1 MRKDLLKRV
10 GMLTAAT
17 AICTAGAFG
26 ALALNGLRYMR
37 PTADNWWLLPYAEPA
52 ERIEQTMEDFHDSSA
67 PSCTVAGYDAQNRV
81 LWSCTWFGKP
91 FQIDKFWNV
100 YSGNAGTQYT
110 FGQGSKPTVS
120 WQFDKQGRQ
129 TRTEMGGDITTYFY
143 RGDETEPYLRET
155 HNAQGAL
162 TDRSIAET
170 DAKTGNTI
178 QTVEIFED
186 SGASAGTMRYTIDT
200 HGNVIKSETINT
212 DSTTETHVYQW
223 SYDDTAR
230 MATRVNKADGTI
242 EHYQYDEQGRCI
254 SQNWTDS
261 LGAQWEST
269 TTYTDVT
276 R

>member
-1 MRKDLLKRV
+1 MNRNLLKRV

-52 ERIEQTMEDFHDSSA
+52 DRVEQAVIRYGESGVDRII
-67 PSCTVAGYDAQNRV
+67 AGYDTQDRV
-81 LWSCTWFGKP
+81 LWSCSMTGMP
-91 FQIDKFWNV
+91 PSIGRVRNV
-100 YSGNAGTQYT
+100 YTGNTGANYSVGHGCTPNSYW
-110 FGQGSKPTVS
+110 K
-120 WQFDKQGRQ
+120 FDEQGR
-129 TRTEMGGDITTYFY
+129 RTKMEIGDETTTYFY
-143 RGDETEPYLRET
+143 RGDKKEPYLRES
-155 HNAQGAL
+155 HNAQGIL
-162 TDRSIAET
+162 TDRSVAET
-170 DAKTGNTI
+170 DAKNGNTI
-178 QTVEIFED
+178 QTVETFED

-200 HGNVIKSETINT
+200 HGNVIKSEMINV
-212 DSTTETHVYQW
+212 DGTTETYVCQW

-230 MATRVNKADGTI
+230 TATRVNESDGTI

-261 LGAQWEST
+261 LGAQWEYT